1 MARRTFFSFHYRNDI
16 WRASQVR
23 NSNIVKNEVPA
34 ESRAGFVDASLWEEA
49 KKKGEAA
56 IRKMIDD
63 ALKNTSVTC
72 VLIGQSTSTRPW
84 VRYEIK
90 QSFDRGNGL
99 LGVYVHKLKDQ
110 TGSTSSKGADPFVA
124 AGIRNVPTYDWV
136 DDNGYLNLARWI
148 DSAPSKKS

>member
-1 MARRTFFSFHYRNDI
+1 MARRTFFSFHYANDI

-23 NSNIVKNEVPA
+23 NSNIVKSEVPA

-124 AGIRNVPTYDWV
+124 AGINNVPTYDWV

>member
-1 MARRTFFSFHYRNDI
+1 VARRTFFSFHYANDI

-23 NSNIVKNEVPA
+23 NSNIVKTEVPA
-34 ESRAGFVDASLWEEA
+34 ESRAGFVDASLWEET
-49 KKKGEAA
+49 KKEGETA
-56 IRKMIDD
+56 IRRMIDD

-90 QSFDRGNGL
+90 QSFDRGSGL

-110 TGSTSSKGADPFVA
+110 SGSSSSKGVDPFVA
-124 AGIRNVPTYDWV
+124 AGISNVPTYDWV
-136 DDNGYLNLARWI
+136 DGNGYLNLAKWVGA
-148 DSAPSKKS
+148 APSKKS